1 MKKIL
6 SMFVIILS
14 VTACYNAVVE
24 VGIDEKVED
33 NKVTY
38 LDLKNNPA
46 KRDIFNKLEDIPC
59 NLNVSVDR
67 TSEEEI
73 SYRVILD
80 NPKTNMKDIEALLIH
95 NEFSENIFPSI
106 GIFDDK
112 ASLIVNNEDVK
123 GIELVGYIE
132 TTKEFADLD
141 LELKLWLK
149 YNDDENKE
157 HEIYYKIEDV
167 KFHDSTKTEEVK

>member
-6 SMFVIILS
+6 LMFVIILS
-14 VTACYNAVVE
+14 VTACSNDVVE

-38 LDLKNNPA
+38 LDLKNNLA

-95 NEFSENIFPSI
+95 NEFSFI
-106 GIFDDK
+106 
-112 ASLIVNNEDVK
+112 SL
-123 GIELVGYIE
+123 LP
-132 TTKEFADLD
+132 
-141 LELKLWLK
+141 
-149 YNDDENKE
+149 
-157 HEIYYKIEDV
+157 
-167 KFHDSTKTEEVK
+167 